1 MKSEF
6 AISAPCLNKAA
17 LVMVTLSCL
26 GLASL
31 PQAFA
36 QDLQYVSHQDE
47 IILCD
52 CISIEVT
59 THKARAI
66 RSSIIIHRRLQSCNY
81 FSSYAFF

>member
-6 AISAPCLNKAA
+6 AISAPCLIKAA
-17 LVMVTLSCL
+17 LVMVTSSCL

-47 IILCD
+47 IILCV

-59 THKARAI
+59 THQARAI
-66 RSSIIIHRRLQSCNY
+66 Q
-81 FSSYAFF
+81 SYAFFKVLMSSLCI